1 MPLFDMEAE
10 KLRKQNLKILE
21 DKRVCFA
28 EELEK
33 KGFQPERM
41 LFCAN
46 EEGSFVAL
54 ARHNGKYAVI
64 TSPAFGQE
72 GEFKLVLM
80 DKLNVRRD
88 DVFVKGTGLNGMF
101 GFGRKAAKGLNVVI
115 EMPDGSEEVLCCV
128 AGRTSYLETKLKN
141 NPLLKTKRRRG
152 DANIIWD
159 FAPFEGSAVEK
170 IVKALDSYY
179 LV

>member
-1 MPLFDMEAE
+1 MPLFDAEAE
-10 KLRKQNLKILE
+10 KLRKLNLKVLE
-21 DKRVCFA
+21 DKRVSFA

-46 EEGSFVAL
+46 EAGSFVAL
-54 ARHNGKYAVI
+54 ARFNGKYAVV
-64 TSPAFGQE
+64 TSPVFGQE
-72 GEFKLVLM
+72 GEFKLVMM
-80 DKLNVRRD
+80 DQLNVRKEE
-88 DVFVKGTGLNGMF
+88 VWQKGTGLNGMF
-101 GFGRKAAKGLNVVI
+101 GFGRKAAKGLNIVI

-128 AGRTSYLETKLKN
+128 AGRTSYLEVNYKK

-159 FAPFEGSAVEK
+159 FAPFESNAVDK
-170 IVKALDSYY
+170 VIKALDSYY